1 MAKTNKKKEEVL
13 IENDFYKIISNGKKV
28 IINYNKE
35 NLAKAN
41 YKSLSKEFERL
52 SKLSMNIIERQ
63 TFDGNIQLKDY
74 LNITLYLN
82 IMDELNYF
90 IDRCLDGLYLLYS
103 PKMNLLKIGITNN
116 LEKRI
121 KNINR
126 DINDK
131 VEVLAFHYEKS
142 SLEKFLHNKFKD
154 DNIRFI
160 GTTGTEHRE
169 WFQNKN
175 YIKTYFKTI

>member
-63 TFDGNIQLKDY
+63 TFYD
-74 LNITLYLN
+74 
-82 IMDELNYF
+82 
-90 IDRCLDGLYLLYS
+90 
-103 PKMNLLKIGITNN
+103 
-116 LEKRI
+116 
-121 KNINR
+121 
-126 DINDK
+126 
-131 VEVLAFHYEKS
+131 
-142 SLEKFLHNKFKD
+142 FL
-154 DNIRFI
+154 
-160 GTTGTEHRE
+160 GTTHVSFSIFIRTP
-169 WFQNKN
+169 F
-175 YIKTYFKTI
+175 

>member
-1 MAKTNKKKEEVL
+1 MAKKKTET
-13 IENDFYKIISNGKKV
+13 IIDNNFYKITSNGKKLTV
-28 IINYNKE
+28 KYKKE

-41 YKSLSKEFERL
+41 YESLTKEFDML
-52 SKLSMNIIERQ
+52 SNLSMNIMERQ

-74 LNITLYLN
+74 INVTLYLN
-82 IMDELNYF
+82 IMDKLNYF

-116 LEKRI
+116 LQERI

-126 DINDK
+126 DINDN

-142 SLEKFLHNKFKD
+142 SLEKFLHDKFKD

-175 YIKTYFKTI
+175 YIKTYFNTI